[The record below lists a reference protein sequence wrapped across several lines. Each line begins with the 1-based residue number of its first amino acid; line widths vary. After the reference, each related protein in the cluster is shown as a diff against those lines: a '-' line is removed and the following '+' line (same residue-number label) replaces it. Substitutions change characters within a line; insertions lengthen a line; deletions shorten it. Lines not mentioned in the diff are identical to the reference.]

1 MPEYVLNRTYTL
13 RTTSGVISFQK
24 GTPTWVPPYMERDA
38 AGIGAQRV
46 DGKDIDPL
54 GEEEVKVP
62 EIGFD
67 ERQAQIRTAFEL
79 IVETN
84 DAKDFTG
91 QGVPTVKA
99 VEKIT
104 GIRNVER
111 GELLELWQA
120 FRTKD
125 E

>member
-111 GELLELWQA
+111 GEVLELWQA